1 VILPPQVPPEVHYVL
16 SSAIASPISLKPRI
30 RRRTDMIAG
39 LEPGHHP
46 DGVMLTRADRA
57 IHFIRSA

>member
-1 VILPPQVPPEVHYVL
+1 
-16 SSAIASPISLKPRI
+16 
-30 RRRTDMIAG
+30 MIGG

-46 DGVMLTRADRA
+46 DGVMLPYADRA

>member
-1 VILPPQVPPEVHYVL
+1 VL

>member
-1 VILPPQVPPEVHYVL
+1 MPQEVHYVL

-30 RRRTDMIAG
+30 RRRTDMIGG

-46 DGVMLTRADRA
+46 DGVMLPYADRA